1 MMLPLKTVRLRMSSN
16 EQLKLIEQNAKW
28 VKSKI
33 DETVY
38 SLNYETYKAQI
49 DTNEL
54 ESKKY
59 EAISNYNT
67 NLTFDSTSYEKELIA
82 QDTTDL
88 EEKRVRWHESL
99 SKDVYIEEALN
110 VLEDLKTAYPIK
122 KVASNSTELKTFM
135 SHKSNSLKQL
145 ALQKFKKDF
154 WGVFSFYFIVLVGL
168 VSVFAYVFAPDD
180 SQYANQM
187 HLAIHS
193 KRPGF
198 KVTMLTIPSKIK
210 VNQSGFDRLFF
221 GKKNT
226 DTEIPISAFEI
237 KDTVLIYKEYASDGL
252 EGAEKTIKRSAF
264 PNNSPKDFI
273 QEKSFLFGTDKY
285 GRDLISRVLVGA
297 RISFFIGFVAVMI
310 SLLIGIFMGSIA
322 GYFGGKVDAI
332 IMWIINVTWS
342 IPTLLLVIA
351 ITLALGKGF
360 WQVFIAVGLTMW
372 VEVARVVRGQIISAK
387 EMQYVT
393 AARAL
398 GFNDFRIITKHIL
411 PNIMAPV
418 IVISAANFAA
428 AILIESGLS
437 FLGIGAQPPM
447 ASWGAM
453 IKDHYNYIILGKPYL
468 AIIPGLCIM
477 SLVMAFML
485 IGNALRD
492 ALDVKN

>member
-1 MMLPLKTVRLRMSSN
+1 MSS
-16 EQLKLIEQNAKW
+16 
-28 VKSKI
+28 KS
-33 DETVY
+33 
-38 SLNYETYKAQI
+38 S
-49 DTNEL
+49 
-54 ESKKY
+54 
-59 EAISNYNT
+59 
-67 NLTFDSTSYEKELIA
+67 
-82 QDTTDL
+82 
-88 EEKRVRWHESL
+88 
-99 SKDVYIEEALN
+99 
-110 VLEDLKTAYPIK
+110 
-122 KVASNSTELKTFM
+122 
-135 SHKSNSLKQL
+135 SLKQL
-145 ALQKFKKDF
+145 ALQKFKKNF
-154 WGVFSFYFIVLVGL
+154 WGVFSLCFIGFVGL
-168 VSVFAYVFAPDD
+168 VSVFAYVFAPDN

-193 KRPGF
+193 KRPGYTV
-198 KVTMLTIPSKIK
+198 KMLTVPSALEM
-210 VNQSGFDRLFF
+210 NQNVFDKLFF
-221 GKKNT
+221 GQKNT
-226 DTEIPISAFEI
+226 DTEIPISAYHIDKE
-237 KDTVLIYKEYASDGL
+237 TLSYTEYASDGL
-252 EGAEKTIKRSAF
+252 EGVKKTIPLSRF
-264 PNNSPKDFI
+264 PNGDASQFI
-273 QEKSFLFGTDKY
+273 IEKSFLFGTDKY
-285 GRDLISRVLVGA
+285 GRDLLSRVLVGA
-297 RISFFIGFVAVMI
+297 RISFFIGFVAVFI
-310 SLLIGIFMGSIA
+310 SLVIGIFMGSIA
-322 GYFGGKVDAI
+322 GYFGGKVDAV

-372 VEVARVVRGQIISAK
+372 VEVARVVRGQIISTK

-398 GFNDFRIITKHIL
+398 GFSDYRIITKHIL

-468 AIIPGLCIM
+468 ALIPGLCIM

-492 ALDVKN
+492 ALDVKA